1 MQDDEDPAPQDPA
14 VDEEGKE
21 AGMSQRGMS
30 ATAPSASRPQR
41 LKGVPMFKS
50 VSEDLVVKVQKQMR
64 RMAGHFLVA
73 TLTPLEA
80 SEGVEGTDLDAGS
93 VSFDAVNSRQSM
105 IFYCQSHALQF
116 NSLRYAQYSTAMLI
130 YEMLHPSEPTEVG
143 GTYCL
148 PTCHRNR
155 KDDGSMMIAC
165 DACDNWLHPS
175 CCGKAGLASEDDSF
189 VCPACL
195 ETQAD
200 VYLADTFGSEA
211 EELIGGADL
220 LS

>member
-1 MQDDEDPAPQDPA
+1 M
-14 VDEEGKE
+14 
-21 AGMSQRGMS
+21 
-30 ATAPSASRPQR
+30 
-41 LKGVPMFKS
+41 
-50 VSEDLVVKVQKQMR
+50 QKQMR

-105 IFYCQSHALQF
+105 IFYCQSHALQVGVLPAALPPPPKCHHKPPARERERERGSAPCPCLCPQF